1 MKAVGYMRLSSKD
14 QSRYSLDA
22 QETAIKEYCTKN
34 RLDLVALFKDNGQLS
49 STFNRIDF
57 KALETFIKRNKGL
70 AQYLIIMEHD
80 RFSRDLS
87 EALSK
92 INKLEREYGIK
103 VVAVDE
109 PLDID
114 ASDPTIF
121 INRAFR
127 YATANAELLNIRART
142 KRGIRR
148 ARLEGR
154 FTGKAPFG
162 YRNGRDILGK
172 GVLIL
177 EADEAKIVRNIFIDY
192 LSGIS
197 YTEITHKAQQMGFC
211 LVGHGCI
218 KRLLSNSIYA
228 GLIPL
233 GREDGASEYVK
244 GIHEAIVDE
253 TDFRIV
259 QEMLSGNKRPRL
271 KSDKEFLLKG
281 LLRCHCGKYMT
292 AGWSKGK
299 SKYYLYY
306 RCMIHSAL
314 NVPGRIIHAQ
324 FEQIL
329 NLLKF
334 TPQQIKYLSD
344 EAWAGLDISMADD
357 RSQIDARKRMIK
369 ELDERMESLEEHFI
383 EKRLDYKTFDKWS
396 RRYHVDRQKQED
408 LIEDLLRNIVVQL
421 QIMEQLL
428 QTLCSI
434 SDIYKLLD
442 PLQKLSL
449 LKLVFR
455 HGFFWDNGQ
464 LMTKS
469 ICSTLLHS
477 VTELQEKG
485 LLKIWQQDSTIYI
498 DKESLFLSFISQH
511 LLSVI
516 RNDKMIIN

>member
-1 MKAVGYMRLSSKD
+1 MKAIGYMRLSFKD

-22 QETAIKEYCTKN
+22 QEIAIREYCTRN

-70 AQYLIIMEHD
+70 VQYLIIMEHD

-92 INKLEREYGIK
+92 INKLERAYGIK
-103 VVAVDE
+103 VLSVDE

-114 ASDPTIF
+114 ASDPAAF
-121 INRAFR
+121 ISRAFK
-127 YATANAELLNIRART
+127 YATANAELLHIRART
-142 KRGIRR
+142 KAGLRR

-172 GVLIL
+172 GILIL

-197 YTEITHKAQQMGFC
+197 YAEITHKAQQMGFC

-218 KRLLSNSIYA
+218 KRLLSNCIYA
-228 GLIPL
+228 GVIPL
-233 GREDGASEYVK
+233 GREDGASKYVK

-259 QEMLSGNKRPRL
+259 QEMLNGNKRPKL
-271 KSDKEFLLKG
+271 KISREYLLKG
-281 LLRCHCGKYMT
+281 LLKCHCGKYMT
-292 AGWSKGK
+292 AAWSKGK
-299 SKYYLYY
+299 TKYYLYY
-306 RCMIHSAL
+306 HCIIHSAP
-314 NVPGRIIHAQ
+314 NVPGKIIHEQ

-329 NLLKF
+329 NLLKL
-334 TPQQIKYLSD
+334 TPQQITYLSD
-344 EAWAGLDISMADD
+344 EARTRLDISMVDD
-357 RSQIDARKRMIK
+357 RSQIDARRRMIK

-383 EKRLDYKTFDKWS
+383 AKRLDYKTFDKWS
-396 RRYHVDRQKQED
+396 KRYNVDRKKQED
-408 LIEDLLRNIVVQL
+408 LIEDLLRNVDIQS

-449 LKLVFR
+449 LKLVFK

-464 LMTKS
+464 LTTQS
-469 ICSTLLHS
+469 ICSALSHS

-485 LLKIWQQDSTIYI
+485 LLKIWKKDLTIYV
-498 DKESLFLSFISQH
+498 DKESLFLNFISQQ
-511 LLSVI
+511 LLSII
-516 RNDKMIIN
+516 RNHQLIS